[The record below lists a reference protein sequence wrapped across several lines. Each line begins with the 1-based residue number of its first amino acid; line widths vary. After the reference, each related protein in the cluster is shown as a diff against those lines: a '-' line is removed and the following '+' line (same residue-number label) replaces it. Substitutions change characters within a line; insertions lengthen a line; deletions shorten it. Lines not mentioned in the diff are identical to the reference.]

1 MQVEVPEYEVLE
13 ELRIPA
19 GRSVLLIV
27 DMQNDF
33 VDPEGA
39 LAVPGAPETVPMI
52 RTLADRAREG
62 GVPVWYTQDTH
73 RPGDPEWEIWGEHVA
88 EGSWGWEI
96 VEELRP
102 REGDR
107 VFPKSRYDG
116 FYGTSLDHHLR
127 VEGRDH
133 LVVCG
138 TVANICVHY
147 TAASAGLRYLN
158 VVHPVDGISAIT
170 EFDRQA
176 ALRQA
181 SWLFQAKLVRSEGL
195 GFEEAA
201 GGT

>member
-39 LAVPGAPETVPMI
+39 LAVPGAPETVPTI
-52 RTLADRAREG
+52 RILADRAREG

-181 SWLFQAKLVRSEGL
+181 SWLFQAELVRSEGL

-201 GGT
+201 GGR